1 MSVSARVSAGLALV
15 AIVIA
20 VIGGF
25 DSAFAGC
32 AQTAAGCPPSPHS
45 APGPIV
51 GAGLPILAIGFGAY
65 WLTRRFRRKTFI

>member
-1 MSVSARVSAGLALV
+1 MAVGARALAGLALV

-20 VIGGF
+20 LV
-25 DSAFAGC
+25 AGVQFSFC
-32 AQTAAGCPPSPHS
+32 WFLPYHWLRRPPP

-65 WLTRRFRRKTFI
+65 WLTRQFRHKPD

>member
-1 MSVSARVSAGLALV
+1 MTVGARALAGLALV

-20 VIGGF
+20 RFCGV
-25 DSAFAGC
+25 DSALAAPC
-32 AQTAAGCPPSPHS
+32 TAAAGCVQSHS

-65 WLTRRFRRKTFI
+65 WLIGRFRRKPN

>member
-15 AIVIA
+15 AIVI
-20 VIGGF
+20 VQFCGV
-25 DSAFAGC
+25 DSAVATPTPC
-32 AQTAAGCPPSPHS
+32 TAAAGCVHS

-65 WLTRRFRRKTFI
+65 WLIGRFRRKPD

>member
-1 MSVSARVSAGLALV
+1 MAVGARALAGLALV

-20 VIGGF
+20 LVAGV
-25 DSAFAGC
+25 DSAFAGSC
-32 AQTAAGCPPSPHS
+32 PTIGCGGHLP

-65 WLTRRFRRKTFI
+65 WLTRQFRHKPD